1 VSTGISIMISMTS
14 INASNFSVLV
24 QQILNFH
31 KIKQCDLNFFATST
45 TFPLKSF
52 RNFNIS
58 FLNEFMSDTYEKIIG
73 YRARKRGKYF
83 GQTVLFSCPK
93 VSCMFKSIFSS
104 KLFCGML

>member
-1 VSTGISIMISMTS
+1 MSTGISIMISMTS